1 MPSSVIDRIRSAV
14 SGNILESEP
23 LSGHT
28 TYRVGGKAEYLVP
41 AADSTE
47 AEKVYVEALSGGI
60 PVTILGW
67 GSNVIA
73 PDGGIEGIV
82 LKMSSESA
90 RMEFP
95 GSGRVLVDA
104 GVSLIDLARA
114 AAGKGL
120 KGLEPIAGIPGTLGG
135 AIIMNAG
142 TDDGDTG
149 SLISRVTVV
158 TPEGVRR
165 DFTRDEAAFGY
176 RSSVFQGA
184 GWLVL
189 EAELAMSS
197 GDPEKLTAEILRIQE
212 ERKAKFPL
220 DDPNAGSVFK
230 RPPGDYAGRLIEAA
244 GCKGLRRGGAT
255 VSPRHANFII
265 NAGEATAAD
274 ILELAGELR
283 RRVHEFSGIWLE
295 MEQIPLPGQG
305 SILPPPRPDRSSSE

>member
-1 MPSSVIDRIRSAV
+1 MPSRVIDRIREVV
-14 SGNILESEP
+14 SGGILESEL

-28 TYRVGGKAEYLVP
+28 TYRVGGEAEYFVP
-41 AADSTE
+41 AADSVE
-47 AEKVYVEALSGGI
+47 AENVFVEALRGGI

-82 LKMSSESA
+82 LKTSSESA

-95 GSGRVLVDA
+95 GGGRAIVDA
-104 GVSLIDLARA
+104 GVSLLDLARI

-149 SLISRVTVV
+149 SLISRITVV
-158 TPEGVRR
+158 TPAGVRQ
-165 DFTRDEAAFGY
+165 DITREEAAFGY

-189 EAELAMSS
+189 EAELELES
-197 GDPEKLTAEILRIQE
+197 GDPEKLLAEILRIQE

-244 GCKGLRRGGAT
+244 GCKGLEKGGAI

-265 NAGEATAAD
+265 NTGEATAAD
-274 ILELAGELR
+274 ILGLAVELR

-295 MEQIPLPGQG
+295 MEQIPLPEEG
-305 SILPPPRPDRSSSE
+305 SILPPPRPDYPSPD

>member
-1 MPSSVIDRIRSAV
+1 MPSSVIDRIRSVV
-14 SGNILESEP
+14 SGDILESEP
-23 LSGHT
+23 LSGYT
-28 TYRVGGKAEYLVP
+28 TYRVGGEAEYFVP
-41 AADSTE
+41 AADSIE
-47 AEKVYVEALSGGI
+47 AEKIYVEALMGGM

-82 LKMSSESA
+82 LKTSSESA
-90 RMEFP
+90 RVEFP
-95 GSGRVLVDA
+95 GGGRVIVDA
-104 GVSLIDLARA
+104 GVSLLDLARL

-149 SLISRVTVV
+149 AVVSRVTVV
-158 TPEGVRR
+158 TPDGARR
-165 DFTRDEAAFGY
+165 DFTREEAAFGY

-189 EAELAMSS
+189 EAELVMDP

-230 RPPGDYAGRLIEAA
+230 RPPGDYAGRLIEEA
-244 GCKGLRRGGAT
+244 GCKGLRRGGAI

-265 NAGEATAAD
+265 NTGEATAAD
-274 ILELAGELR
+274 ILGLADDLR

-295 MEQIPLPGQG
+295 MEQIPLPEGG
-305 SILPPPRPDRSSSE
+305 SILPPQDRSST

>member
-1 MPSSVIDRIRSAV
+1 MSSSVIDRIRSIV
-14 SGNILESEP
+14 SGGILESEP

-28 TYRVGGKAEYLVP
+28 TYRVGGEAEYLVA
-41 AADSTE
+41 AADSIE
-47 AEKVYVEALSGGI
+47 AERVYVEALAGGI

-82 LKMSSESA
+82 LKTSSKSA

-95 GSGRVLVDA
+95 GDGRAVVDA
-104 GVSLIDLARA
+104 GVSLLDLARA

-120 KGLEPIAGIPGTLGG
+120 KGLEPVAGIPGTLGG

-158 TPEGVRR
+158 TPEGVKRH
-165 DFTRDEAAFGY
+165 FTREEAAFGY
-176 RSSVFQGA
+176 RSSIFQGV

-189 EAELAMSS
+189 EAELVMSS
-197 GDPEKLTAEILRIQE
+197 GDPQKLTAEILRIQE

-230 RPPGDYAGRLIEAA
+230 RPPGDYAGRLIEEA
-244 GCKGLRRGGAT
+244 GCKGLKKGGAI

-265 NAGEATAAD
+265 NAGEATASD

-295 MEQIPLPGQG
+295 MEQIPLPGKG
-305 SILPPPRPDRSSSE
+305 SILPPARRDRSSPE

>member
-1 MPSSVIDRIRSAV
+1 MPPRIIDRIRSLV
-14 SGNILESEP
+14 RGEILESES

-28 TYRVGGKAEYLVP
+28 TYRVGGEAEYLVA
-41 AADSTE
+41 AADSIE
-47 AEKVYVEALSGGI
+47 AERVYIEALNGGI

-82 LKMSSESA
+82 LKTSSESA

-95 GSGRVLVDA
+95 GGGHAVVDA
-104 GVSLIDLARA
+104 GISLIDLARV

-135 AIIMNAG
+135 AVIMNAG

-149 SLISRVTVV
+149 SLISRITVV
-158 TPEGVRR
+158 TPEGIRR
-165 DFTRDEAAFGY
+165 EFTGEEAAFGY
-176 RSSVFQGA
+176 RSSIFQGT

-189 EAELAMSS
+189 EAVLDLGA

-230 RPPGDYAGRLIEAA
+230 RPPGDYAGRLIEEA

-265 NAGEATAAD
+265 NAGGATAAD
-274 ILELAGELR
+274 ILGLAGELR

-295 MEQIPLPGQG
+295 MEQIPLPEEG
-305 SILPPPRPDRSSSE
+305 SILPPHRPDRSSPE